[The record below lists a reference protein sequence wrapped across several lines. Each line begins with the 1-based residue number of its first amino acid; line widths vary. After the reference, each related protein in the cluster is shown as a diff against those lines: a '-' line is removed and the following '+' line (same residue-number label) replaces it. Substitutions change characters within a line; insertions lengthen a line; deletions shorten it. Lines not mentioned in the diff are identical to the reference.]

1 MARPGVKLNGKH
13 SWTDYG
19 LILAEAEI
27 GFPAPKTELLDVPG
41 SDGVLDYTVF
51 LTDSVRYGTRAIKL
65 TFRRWDRAHTWL
77 PGVQAFLGEAQGK
90 KVFLVF
96 DDDPNHAYIGRA
108 AADPVRS
115 DLPAGTVVL
124 NVDCDPY
131 RYGYDS
137 TREMDWQWDDVIEN
151 DAIIYYGTFDV
162 TETKARTLINPLPS
176 AVTPTF
182 ICSSAMSVSFGGQT
196 VSLPQGTSSPAALAL
211 QPGKNVMTFTG
222 TGRVLVDYAVA
233 TEGVRVL

>member
-1 MARPGVKLNGKH
+1 MPLLGVKLNGKH
-13 SWTDYG
+13 SLNDYN
-19 LILAEAEI
+19 LYLAHQEI
-27 GFPAPKTELLDVPG
+27 GFPEAKTEYLNVPGTDGLLDY
-41 SDGVLDYTVF
+41 SIF
-51 LTDSVRYGTRAIKL
+51 LTDSIKYGNREIKL
-65 TFRRWDRAHTWL
+65 TFKGMDKGLFWNVSL
-77 PGVQAFLGEAQGK
+77 PAFVNDIHGK
-90 KVFLVF
+90 KVFLIF
-96 DDDPNHAYIGRA
+96 DEDPNHVYIGRA
-108 AADPVRS
+108 NVEPAASQKISGIIAV
-115 DLPAGTVVL
+115 TF
-124 NVDCDPY
+124 NCDPY

-176 AVTPTF
+176 SVTPTF
-182 ICSSAMSVSFGGQT
+182 ICSSTMSVSFGGQT